1 MEYTG
6 QVGQRCF
13 FKIKHLYSFGTVI
26 KTDHDGQRLLIR
38 ADDGCCYEAWI
49 SNVILLKRK
58 MEGE

>member
-1 MEYTG
+1 MAYAG

-38 ADDGCCYEAWI
+38 ADNGCCYEAWA
-49 SNVILLKRK
+49 SNVILL
-58 MEGE
+58 